1 MTQEI
6 DLFRAFATDEVAE
19 VKGAAVTIEGFG
31 SRVWNI
37 ARSNNEEYNKLF
49 MKLYAEKQAIIDDRS
64 DEAAKARAEQAGKD
78 VVLECWAKT
87 ILVGWEGEVTFNGE
101 KLVYS
106 PENAK
111 KLLAVSELFRRFAAK
126 ANDFA
131 TYRIFKDD
139 KEKN

>member
-31 SRVWNI
+31 PRLWNI
-37 ARSNNEEYNKLF
+37 ARANNEEYNKLF
-49 MKLYAEKQAIIDDRS
+49 MKLYAEKQALIDDRS
-64 DEAAKARAEQAGKD
+64 SEAAQARADQAAKD

-101 KLVYS
+101 KLTYS
-106 PENAK
+106 AENAK
-111 KLLAVSELFRRFAAK
+111 KLLAVNELFKRFAAK